1 MFNSLLIFMNVH
13 RVLYF
18 VNFEMWDFLLF
29 FFMVPAG
36 PFWAIQI
43 SRVTVKKFS
52 SRNTDLLVASLSEF
66 AKEKTQRNGVCCY

>member
-1 MFNSLLIFMNVH
+1 MNVH

-18 VNFEMWDFLLF
+18 VNFEMWDLLLFF
-29 FFMVPAG
+29 FFMVPAV
-36 PFWAIQI
+36 PFWAIQS

-66 AKEKTQRNGVCCY
+66 AKEKKRNTMGFVVIS